1 MALAALALATL
12 IGVSLGLLGGGGS
25 ILTVPIFVYVLG
37 FAAKPAIAMTLPVVG
52 TASFV
57 GALSHWRAGNVDLRQ
72 AAVFGLVTMAG
83 AFTGAKLAPLL
94 SGAVQLTILA
104 VVMLAAAVAML
115 RPVVGADTAPRRGG
129 TRHHVILGL
138 VGIAVGVLT
147 GLVGVGGGF
156 LIVPALA
163 LLARIPMKQAVG
175 TSLVVIAMNSAAGF
189 AGHAGEVDIPWD
201 FLTGF
206 TAAAVVG
213 ILVGTYATR
222 YVAAAALRRGFAV
235 FLLVIGAAILYANRD
250 VFTATRDV
258 PSASRAT
265 TTSRSLND
273 AAAGPRATR
282 GDRPQPSRN
291 EETVPC

>member
-1 MALAALALATL
+1 MAFVALALATL

-52 TASFV
+52 TASLV
-57 GALSHWRAGNVDLRQ
+57 GALGHWRAGNVDLRQ
-72 AAVFGLVTMAG
+72 ALLFGVVTMAG
-83 AFTGAKLAPLL
+83 AFAGAKVAPLI

-115 RPVVGADTAPRRGG
+115 RPATGADTGDRRGG
-129 TRHHVILGL
+129 ARYHVMLGA

-163 LLARIPMKQAVG
+163 VLARIPMKQAVG

-189 AGHAGEVDIPWD
+189 AGHAGQVVIPWG

-213 ILVGTYATR
+213 IIAGTWATR
-222 YVAAAALRRGFAV
+222 YVAPAALRRGFAV
-235 FLLVIGAAILYANRD
+235 FLLLIGAAMLYGNRD
-250 VFTATRDV
+250 VAFQ
-258 PSASRAT
+258 
-265 TTSRSLND
+265 
-273 AAAGPRATR
+273 TR
-282 GDRPQPSRN
+282 GQTHADQAIL
-291 EETVPC
+291 